1 MDVNQILEQIT
12 KKQPDSKAAGDEAK
26 KLGPW
31 GQKVVI
37 KLMVLGREEEAR
49 MFLNVMLGDDVE
61 KIKGV
66 GIRYWTDDSLYTEEV
81 NKLVEERCQAS
92 SLTRSAPDDE

>member
-1 MDVNQILEQIT
+1 MDVNQIIEQIT
-12 KKQPDSKAAGDEAK
+12 KKQPASKAADDEAK

-31 GQKVVI
+31 GQEVVI

-49 MFLNVMLGDDVE
+49 MFLNVMLGDDDE
-61 KIKGV
+61 KKKGV
-66 GIRYWTDDSLYTEEV
+66 GIRYWTDDALYTEEV

-92 SLTRSAPDDE
+92 SLTINAADDE